1 MTQGNRL
8 ETAARDRDEAE
19 GSGLGGP
26 LVDAVADW
34 LMTRALADT
43 PMETLMRGCC
53 ERLAAAGIP
62 LTRGH
67 IGFRTLH
74 PLFEAATVTW
84 RRDGELQTIQIPH
97 ADADQQAWQQSPHK
111 WMIDR
116 NVLQL
121 RRRLIGREAQLDFPV
136 LEDFRIAGATDYLA
150 YLVPFEQSDPTGTS
164 RMGIIGSW
172 LTDRE
177 SGFSDADVRA
187 LMRIQQRLAV
197 ASKVTVKDQISR
209 NILAA
214 YLGISAGEQV
224 LDGHIKLGDGQTVH
238 AVIWYNDLRDS
249 TAMADRLPPAEFLDL
264 LNDYFECTAGSV
276 LAHGGKVLRFVGDAV
291 LAIFP
296 IEGEGGDAA
305 ACERAIAAATESRR
319 RLKALNEARTADGRN
334 AIQFGLGLH
343 LGDLIFGNIG
353 VPERVEFSVIGP
365 AANEVAR
372 LDSLTK
378 EIGQPVLATAL
389 VAAHHPNKWR
399 SLGAYPLRG
408 IGAPM
413 DVFAL
418 ILDEGSKT

>member
-8 ETAARDRDEAE
+8 ETAARDRGEAE

-34 LMTRALADT
+34 LMARALADT

-53 ERLAAAGIP
+53 ERLSAAGIP

-74 PLFEAATVTW
+74 PLFEAVTVSW
-84 RRDGELQTIQIPH
+84 LRDGELQTNQIPH
-97 ADADQQAWQQSPHK
+97 ADAESEEWLVSPHK

-116 NVLQL
+116 NILQL
-121 RRRLIGREAQLDFPV
+121 RRQLTGREAQLDFP
-136 LEDFRIAGATDYLA
+136 LLRKFSDMGATDYLA
-150 YLVPFEQSDPTGTS
+150 YLVPFEQSDPAGRS
-164 RMGIIGSW
+164 RMGIIGSG

-224 LDGHIKLGDGQTVH
+224 LDGRIKLGDGQTGH

-264 LNDYFECTAGSV
+264 LNGYFECTAGAV
-276 LAHGGKVLRFVGDAV
+276 LAHGGEVLRFVGDAV

-319 RLKALNEARTADGRN
+319 RLKTLNEARTADGRN

-343 LGDLIFGNIG
+343 LGDLMFGNIG

-378 EIGQPVLATAL
+378 EIGQPVLATAA
-389 VAAHHPNKWR
+389 VAVHHSNKWR
-399 SLGAYPLRG
+399 SLGTYPLRG

-418 ILDEGSKT
+418 VLNEGSET